1 MLMLRTQ
8 FRVMVKVQLLI
19 THSSVKF
26 MRSCANELFQ
36 VLRRYIQSLGRDTGI
51 QTATGYGCETRC
63 TYKSNL
69 FGALMTFY
77 VKIKEKKKQA
87 VAQRCMRQVI
97 YVSTSWNF
105 QEAFGWLH
113 E

>member
-19 THSSVKF
+19 THSSVEF

-36 VLRRYIQSLGRDTGI
+36 VLWRYIQSPGLDTGI

-77 VKIKEKKKQA
+77 VKIKEKK
-87 VAQRCMRQVI
+87 
-97 YVSTSWNF
+97 TSSGTEVHETSDLREYILEF
-105 QEAFGWLH
+105 SGSFGLAT
-113 E
+113 